1 MTSPE
6 VTRPRTLEY
15 NLTEEEIQRAHLI
28 AARSKLWTPELEKL
42 LRRWRTQI
50 GRRQIGHRR
59 SERCANMMY
68 YVLGIPTAV
77 LGAIASTGVIAT
89 FQQCADSPD
98 SVRCIAEEWIR
109 FIMGLLGL
117 LAVIMAA
124 TTTFL
129 DLGGTREKHKTAV
142 DSYSELVHEID
153 MLLRLPI
160 HMREDPIAT
169 VQSIRDRF
177 DDVSKSSPSISSSY
191 DAALGWNVDGAAGDY
206 VVGSGGAEPF
216 RARLIPHMLSQHV
229 LGRTHPQTS
238 DTPRPDASQLTKVLL
253 DEIDEQ
259 TKKVIEARRRIAA
272 SNDYDTD
279 DEDKE
284 VTIAFDPDRVRP
296 GDLNIDPMRR
306 EMEASLAKA
315 LEFELERLFSSGL
328 ESARQPGVVSEEKD
342 KDKIPD

>member
-1 MTSPE
+1 
-6 VTRPRTLEY
+6 
-15 NLTEEEIQRAHLI
+15 
-28 AARSKLWTPELEKL
+28 
-42 LRRWRTQI
+42 
-50 GRRQIGHRR
+50 
-59 SERCANMMY
+59 MMY

-109 FIMGLLGL
+109 FVMGLLGL

-129 DLGGTREKHKTAV
+129 DLGGTREKHKSAV
-142 DSYSELVHEID
+142 DSYGELVHAID
-153 MLLRLPI
+153 MILRLPI

-177 DDVSKSSPSISSSY
+177 DDVSKSSPSISTSY
-191 DAALGWNVDGAAGDY
+191 DAALGWNVDGAAGDH
-206 VVGSGGAEPF
+206 VVEPF
-216 RARLIPHMLSQHV
+216 HKMMSRHILPR
-229 LGRTHPQTS
+229 RENN
-238 DTPRPDASQLTKVLL
+238 TPRPDASQLTKILL

-259 TKKVIEARRRIAA
+259 TQKVIEARRRIAA

-296 GDLNIDPMRR
+296 GELNVDPMRR

-315 LEFELERLFSSGL
+315 LEFELERLFSGGP
-328 ESARQPGVVSEEKD
+328 ESVRRDSVVPEEKE